1 VKNNGTTTAA
11 STDAPPQPADASSP
25 PRPEVPASWTVAQSI
40 LAVIA
45 TIFALHWAQ
54 RFFIPLMLG
63 IVAAYTLNPLVAWLE
78 RRRVPRTLGSSLV
91 MLVLV
96 CAVAAASTPLG
107 GQAEAILDRVP
118 EAVGKLSA
126 SLRSLSHGPNAMQK
140 MQAAARELEQATKE
154 AADGAAASR
163 KAPTRVVVEE
173 PRFTLVDLL
182 WTGSLGM
189 FGLLGDAVMLLLL
202 ILFLL
207 MSGDTFKRKL
217 IRLTG
222 PSLSDKKITVAILDD
237 IDRSIQNYM
246 LTLLT
251 ANVLL
256 ALLTW
261 ALFRAIGLDNAGA
274 WGVAA
279 GVLHFIPYVG
289 PLVTAFATGMAGL
302 LQFGSLTMALVVAGG
317 SLAVATLV
325 GMILMTW
332 MCGKM
337 AKMNATAVF
346 IGLLFWGWLWG
357 AWGLLLAVPI
367 MGMIKVC
374 AEHVEDL
381 HPVAELLG
389 E

>member
-1 VKNNGTTTAA
+1 MRHTGTTTTAA
-11 STDAPPQPADASSP
+11 GASPQRAEERAPSP
-25 PRPEVPASWTVAQSI
+25 PAVPATWAVVQTV
-40 LAVIA
+40 LAAVA
-45 TIFALHWAQ
+45 VIFALHWAQ
-54 RFFIPLMLG
+54 GFFIPLMLG
-63 IVAAYTLNPLVAWLE
+63 LVFAYTLNPLVAWFE
-78 RRRVPRTLGSSLV
+78 RRRIPRAVGSSLV
-91 MLVLV
+91 MLVLI
-96 CAVAAASTPLG
+96 CAGAAASVPLR
-107 GQAEAILDRVP
+107 GQVEAILDRVP

-126 SLRSLSHGPNAMQK
+126 VLRSLSAERNTMQK
-140 MQAAARELEQATKE
+140 MQSAARELEQATKE
-154 AADGAAASR
+154 ATAGGAAPH
-163 KAPTRVVVEE
+163 KAPARVVIEE
-173 PRFTLVDLL
+173 PRFALMDLL
-182 WTGSLGM
+182 WTGSLGI

-217 IRLTG
+217 MRLTG
-222 PSLSDKKITVAILDD
+222 PSLSNKKITVAILDD

-256 ALLTW
+256 AVLTW
-261 ALFRAIGLDNAGA
+261 GVFRAIGLENAGA

-279 GVLHFIPYVG
+279 GILHFIPYLG
-289 PLVTAFATGMAGL
+289 PLLTAFASGMAGL
-302 LQFGSLTMALVVAGG
+302 LQFGSLTMALVVAGA
-317 SLAVATLV
+317 SLAVATVV

-337 AKMNATAVF
+337 TKMNTSAVF